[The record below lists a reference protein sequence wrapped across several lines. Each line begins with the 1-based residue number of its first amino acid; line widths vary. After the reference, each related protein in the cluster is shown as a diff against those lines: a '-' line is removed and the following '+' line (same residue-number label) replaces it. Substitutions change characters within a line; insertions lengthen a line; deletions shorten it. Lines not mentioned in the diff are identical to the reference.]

1 MGLLELAALP
11 VLVALT
17 LLAVGALVAVV
28 PARAL
33 RALGDGFGFDGA
45 AAASRASGR
54 VPARVAGVL
63 LAGYGLFL
71 MANTVGLFRAF
82 KF

>member
-11 VLVALT
+11 VLIALT
-17 LLAVGALVAVV
+17 LLGVGGILTIA
-28 PARAL
+28 PRRAL
-33 RALGDGFGFDGA
+33 RTLGDGFGFDGA
-45 AAASRASGR
+45 AATRTPARR
-54 VPARVAGVL
+54 VPARVAGLL

-82 KF
+82 HL